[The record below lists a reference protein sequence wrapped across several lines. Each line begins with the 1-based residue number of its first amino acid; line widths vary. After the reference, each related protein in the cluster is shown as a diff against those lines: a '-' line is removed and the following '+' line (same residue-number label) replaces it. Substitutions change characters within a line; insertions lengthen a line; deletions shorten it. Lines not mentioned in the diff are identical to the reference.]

1 MAKEIHKFD
10 LVTDMTPSGDQP
22 AAIEK
27 LLNGF
32 ENGERFQVLMG
43 ATGTGKTFTMA
54 NVIQNVNKPTLVL
67 THNKT
72 LAMQLY
78 IELKELF
85 PNNRVEYYVSNFD
98 FYQPEAYIPARDLY
112 IDKDSK
118 INQDLEMMR
127 LSSLNALTLRSD
139 TIVVA
144 SVAAI
149 FATQDPN
156 EYSKIFFELQLGQ
169 KIKKNEL
176 LTFLIKTGYNRND
189 VELSMGTFTVK
200 GDIIKIAPGY
210 SDKFVYRV
218 SMFGDEVES
227 LERIEPIENRVI
239 DRMRTLTIYPAAAYV
254 TDYNKM
260 KVVVDNIEQELVAR
274 VKELKA
280 EGKMLEAE
288 RLDKRT
294 RYDMETL
301 SEFGVCS
308 GIENYSMYLDFRQPG
323 TTPFTLLDYFGDDF
337 LMLIDESHMMIPQL
351 HGMYNTSQS
360 RKETLVNYGF
370 RLPSALENR
379 PLNFSEFES
388 KMKNVIFTSA
398 TPGDYESELVDRKFV
413 EQIIRPTGLL
423 DPVIEIRSTENQM
436 LEIISEINKRVEKN
450 QRVLI
455 TTLTINMSESVTSY
469 LQEKNIKTA
478 YVHSE
483 LKTIERNQVIA
494 DLRRGVYDVVVGV
507 NLLREGLDI
516 PEVSLVCILDADK
529 QGFLRN
535 TRSLIQTI
543 GRAARNSEGKVIFYA
558 DTTSRSMQ
566 EAIDETSR
574 RRKIQEEYNEKNNI
588 IPQTIIKK
596 ITDIT
601 INSQIRDRVNELE
614 KLKSTKKKTER
625 EKLIADLRKQMM
637 ASAKE
642 MDFENAARL
651 RDLIIELEGE

>member
-1 MAKEIHKFD
+1 
-10 LVTDMTPSGDQP
+10 
-22 AAIEK
+22 
-27 LLNGF
+27 
-32 ENGERFQVLMG
+32 VL
-43 ATGTGKTFTMA
+43 K
-54 NVIQNVNKPTLVL
+54 KS
-67 THNKT
+67 
-72 LAMQLY
+72 
-78 IELKELF
+78 E
-85 PNNRVEYYVSNFD
+85 
-98 FYQPEAYIPARDLY
+98 
-112 IDKDSK
+112 
-118 INQDLEMMR
+118 
-127 LSSLNALTLRSD
+127 
-139 TIVVA
+139 
-144 SVAAI
+144 SV
-149 FATQDPN
+149 
-156 EYSKIFFELQLGQ
+156 
-169 KIKKNEL
+169 
-176 LTFLIKTGYNRND
+176 
-189 VELSMGTFTVK
+189 
-200 GDIIKIAPGY
+200 
-210 SDKFVYRV
+210 
-218 SMFGDEVES
+218 
-227 LERIEPIENRVI
+227 
-239 DRMRTLTIYPAAAYV
+239 
-254 TDYNKM
+254 
-260 KVVVDNIEQELVAR
+260 
-274 VKELKA
+274 
-280 EGKMLEAE
+280 
-288 RLDKRT
+288 
-294 RYDMETL
+294 
-301 SEFGVCS
+301 
-308 GIENYSMYLDFRQPG
+308 
-323 TTPFTLLDYFGDDF
+323 
-337 LMLIDESHMMIPQL
+337 
-351 HGMYNTSQS
+351 
-360 RKETLVNYGF
+360 
-370 RLPSALENR
+370 
-379 PLNFSEFES
+379 
-388 KMKNVIFTSA
+388 
-398 TPGDYESELVDRKFV
+398 
-413 EQIIRPTGLL
+413 
-423 DPVIEIRSTENQM
+423 
-436 LEIISEINKRVEKN
+436 
-450 QRVLI
+450 I

>member
-1 MAKEIHKFD
+1 
-10 LVTDMTPSGDQP
+10 
-22 AAIEK
+22 
-27 LLNGF
+27 
-32 ENGERFQVLMG
+32 
-43 ATGTGKTFTMA
+43 
-54 NVIQNVNKPTLVL
+54 
-67 THNKT
+67 
-72 LAMQLY
+72 
-78 IELKELF
+78 
-85 PNNRVEYYVSNFD
+85 
-98 FYQPEAYIPARDLY
+98 
-112 IDKDSK
+112 
-118 INQDLEMMR
+118 
-127 LSSLNALTLRSD
+127 
-139 TIVVA
+139 
-144 SVAAI
+144 
-149 FATQDPN
+149 
-156 EYSKIFFELQLGQ
+156 
-169 KIKKNEL
+169 
-176 LTFLIKTGYNRND
+176 
-189 VELSMGTFTVK
+189 
-200 GDIIKIAPGY
+200 
-210 SDKFVYRV
+210 
-218 SMFGDEVES
+218 
-227 LERIEPIENRVI
+227 
-239 DRMRTLTIYPAAAYV
+239 
-254 TDYNKM
+254 
-260 KVVVDNIEQELVAR
+260 
-274 VKELKA
+274 
-280 EGKMLEAE
+280 
-288 RLDKRT
+288 
-294 RYDMETL
+294 
-301 SEFGVCS
+301 
-308 GIENYSMYLDFRQPG
+308 
-323 TTPFTLLDYFGDDF
+323 
-337 LMLIDESHMMIPQL
+337 
-351 HGMYNTSQS
+351 MYNTSQS

-436 LEIISEINKRVEKN
+436 LDIISEINKRVEKN